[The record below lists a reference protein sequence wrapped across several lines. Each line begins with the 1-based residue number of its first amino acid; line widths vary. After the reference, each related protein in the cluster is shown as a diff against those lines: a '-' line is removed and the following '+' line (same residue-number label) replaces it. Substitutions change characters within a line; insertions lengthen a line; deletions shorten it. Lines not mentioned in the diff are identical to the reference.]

1 MIIKS
6 KYSFFVATVAY
17 PERNGIR
24 PMKKELFD
32 RFLSTYDM
40 EFSEDFC
47 FVAKLKEV
55 LSEEVDAFLWLDKNK
70 QKKVRERF
78 RKIKEKAEK
87 SYACFLKCRHVF
99 QMMKERC
106 CS

>member
-1 MIIKS
+1 M
-6 KYSFFVATVAY
+6 
-17 PERNGIR
+17 ENGIC

-70 QKKVRERF
+70 QKSSGTFSENQREG
-78 RKIKEKAEK
+78 RKILCVLFEVQT
-87 SYACFLKCRHVF
+87 CFSND
-99 QMMKERC
+99 ERALLFMIRGIEGR
-106 CS
+106 